1 MQLADYILCVI
12 IAVAIVLVA
21 VGAIY
26 QFMKLPKSEQIS
38 NLKEWLKY
46 AVTVAEKEFGSGT
59 GALKLR
65 YVYELAVEK
74 FPTIMK
80 LVSFENFSCWVDE
93 ALTWL
98 DSELS
103 ASEKIANYVAS

>member
-1 MQLADYILCVI
+1 MQLGDYILCVI
-12 IAVAIVLVA
+12 IAIAIILVAI
-21 VGAIY
+21 GAICK
-26 QFMKLPKSEQIS
+26 FIKLPKSEQIK

-46 AVTVAEKEFGSGT
+46 AVTIAEKEFGSGT
-59 GALKLR
+59 GVLKLR

-74 FPTIMK
+74 FPTIMS
-80 LVSFENFSCWVDE
+80 VISFENFSCWVDE

-103 ASEKIANYVAS
+103 SSENIANYVAS